1 MSHYSYMALDLG
13 FDPRA
18 HDMLID
24 LPADATSVTVE
35 LDGEPV
41 MTTGD
46 RACLRGALVEAGFNV
61 TEP

>member
-1 MSHYSYMALDLG
+1 MALDLG